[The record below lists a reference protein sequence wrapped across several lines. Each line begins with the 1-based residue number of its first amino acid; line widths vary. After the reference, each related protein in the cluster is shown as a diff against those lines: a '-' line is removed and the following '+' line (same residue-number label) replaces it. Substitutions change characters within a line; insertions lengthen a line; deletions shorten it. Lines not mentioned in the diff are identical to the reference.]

1 MDKLHSDRA
10 ILIMNDL
17 DQAIEMIEDMSES
30 YMGMED
36 LAELLTKI
44 QTRLAKLIRRLEDSE
59 NV

>member
-10 ILIMNDL
+10 IQIMNDL
-17 DQAIEMIEDMSES
+17 DLAIEMIEDMSDS

-36 LAELLTKI
+36 LADLLTKM
-44 QTRLAKLIRRLEDSE
+44 QSRLAKLIRRLEDAE

>member
-17 DQAIEMIEDMSES
+17 DQAIEMIEDMSDS

-36 LAELLTKI
+36 LADLLTKI

>member
-17 DQAIEMIEDMSES
+17 DQAIEMIEDMSDS

-36 LAELLTKI
+36 LAELLTKM